1 MKNKNIKLI
10 IIPLTIVTIITCIV
24 ISMQTYSQYKKISVI
39 TNEKISEIIEY
50 IIKENPAIDT
60 KNIIQILNSNEYKD
74 GEEELKKYGINIE
87 EVNSI
92 IAVQKQ
98 MKTNI
103 ILNIILIV
111 SFNALYMAI
120 IFIYLKQR
128 DKKINQI
135 TQYINEIKNRKYDLD
150 INENS
155 EDELSN
161 LKNELYKITIMLKE
175 ESEISRQD
183 KENIKMSVEDI
194 SHQLKTPLT
203 SIMIMLDNLKD
214 NPNMDEDTKQRFIFE
229 ISKQVDWIN
238 WLVISILKLSR
249 LEANVVKFSD
259 NKINVKK
266 FIDEIINN
274 LEIPIEIKNQKIII
288 EGNEDASF
296 IGDYKWQQEAI
307 TNIIKN
313 AIEHNKENGK
323 ITIKYEENG
332 VRIDEINVI
341 SLSKEAH
348 ERYISKLGGDY
359 EKYKNGAILIDKNI
373 NTNNDGK
380 KIQGNI
386 YTWKKGDI
394 ITGKIN
400 DTQYNIEIL
409 AKTEE
414 IPAGVN
420 ILYNPDAFIIVSE
433 DFINRVGYKTIALY
447 YDSKDAYKL
456 DEEIKQY
463 KQENN
468 ITDNTIQTFN
478 MEESA
483 RAENAVVLVISIFL
497 YGFIGVITL
506 IGITNIFNTITTNM
520 NLRKKEFAML
530 KSIGMTKKEFNRMIR
545 LESIFYGL
553 KSLIIGIPIG
563 LLLSYGMYNVFRNSM
578 EMEYVLPYK
587 SIVVAVIFVAVVIG
601 IIMKYSMSKIN
612 KQNVI
617 ETIRNDNI

>member
-60 KNIIQILNSNEYKD
+60 KNIIQVLNSNEYKD
-74 GEEELKKYGINIE
+74 GKEELKKYGINIE

-183 KENIKMSVEDI
+183 KEKIKMSVEDI

-266 FIDEIINN
+266 FIDEIIDN

-313 AIEHNKENGK
+313 AIEHNKKNGK
-323 ITIKYEENG
+323 ITIKYEEN
-332 VRIDEINVI
+332 VLFTKITIIDEGQGIAKEDLKHIFERFYKAQNSSDNSVGI
-341 SLSKEAH
+341 GLSLA
-348 ERYISKLGGDY
+348 
-359 EKYKNGAILIDKNI
+359 KNI
-373 NTNNDGK
+373 IEKNNGMINCK
-380 KIQGNI
+380 SEIGN
-386 YTWKKGDI
+386 G
-394 ITGKIN
+394 
-400 DTQYNIEIL
+400 
-409 AKTEE
+409 TE
-414 IPAGVN
+414 
-420 ILYNPDAFIIVSE
+420 FIVK
-433 DFINRVGYKTIALY
+433 Y
-447 YDSKDAYKL
+447 
-456 DEEIKQY
+456 
-463 KQENN
+463 
-468 ITDNTIQTFN
+468 
-478 MEESA
+478 
-483 RAENAVVLVISIFL
+483 
-497 YGFIGVITL
+497 
-506 IGITNIFNTITTNM
+506 
-520 NLRKKEFAML
+520 
-530 KSIGMTKKEFNRMIR
+530 
-545 LESIFYGL
+545 
-553 KSLIIGIPIG
+553 
-563 LLLSYGMYNVFRNSM
+563 
-578 EMEYVLPYK
+578 
-587 SIVVAVIFVAVVIG
+587 
-601 IIMKYSMSKIN
+601 MK
-612 KQNVI
+612 
-617 ETIRNDNI
+617 

>member
-10 IIPLTIVTIITCIV
+10 IIPLTILTIITCIV
-24 ISMQTYSQYKKISVI
+24 ISMQTYSQYKKTSVI

-60 KNIIQILNSNEYKD
+60 KNIIQILNSNEYKV

-120 IFIYLKQR
+120 MFIYLKQR

-214 NPNMDEDTKQRFIFE
+214 NPNMNEDTKQRFIFE

-249 LEANVVKFSD
+249 LEADVVKFSN

-266 FIDEIINN
+266 FIDEIIDN
-274 LEIPIEIKNQKIII
+274 LEIPIEIKNQKISI
-288 EGNEDASF
+288 EGDEDASF

-323 ITIKYEENG
+323 ITIKYEEN
-332 VRIDEINVI
+332 VLFTKITIIDEGQGIAKEDLKHIFERFYKAQNSSDNSVGI
-341 SLSKEAH
+341 GLSLA
-348 ERYISKLGGDY
+348 
-359 EKYKNGAILIDKNI
+359 KNI
-373 NTNNDGK
+373 IEKNNGMINCK
-380 KIQGNI
+380 SEIGN
-386 YTWKKGDI
+386 G
-394 ITGKIN
+394 
-400 DTQYNIEIL
+400 
-409 AKTEE
+409 TE
-414 IPAGVN
+414 
-420 ILYNPDAFIIVSE
+420 FIVK
-433 DFINRVGYKTIALY
+433 Y
-447 YDSKDAYKL
+447 
-456 DEEIKQY
+456 
-463 KQENN
+463 
-468 ITDNTIQTFN
+468 
-478 MEESA
+478 
-483 RAENAVVLVISIFL
+483 
-497 YGFIGVITL
+497 
-506 IGITNIFNTITTNM
+506 
-520 NLRKKEFAML
+520 
-530 KSIGMTKKEFNRMIR
+530 
-545 LESIFYGL
+545 
-553 KSLIIGIPIG
+553 
-563 LLLSYGMYNVFRNSM
+563 
-578 EMEYVLPYK
+578 
-587 SIVVAVIFVAVVIG
+587 
-601 IIMKYSMSKIN
+601 MK
-612 KQNVI
+612 
-617 ETIRNDNI
+617 

>member
-39 TNEKISEIIEY
+39 TNEKISGIIEY

-74 GEEELKKYGINIE
+74 GEKELKKYGINIE

-111 SFNALYMAI
+111 LFSVLYMAI

-135 TQYINEIKNRKYDLD
+135 TQYINEIKNRKYDLN

-214 NPNMDEDTKQRFIFE
+214 NPNMDEDTKQKFIFE

-249 LEANVVKFSD
+249 LEADVVKFSN

-266 FIDEIINN
+266 FIDEIIGN
-274 LEIPIEIKNQKIII
+274 LEIPIEIKNQKISI
-288 EGNEDASF
+288 EGDEDASF

-323 ITIKYEENG
+323 ITIKYEEN
-332 VRIDEINVI
+332 VLFTKITIIDEGQGIAKEDLKHIFERFYKAQNSSDNSVGI
-341 SLSKEAH
+341 GLSLA
-348 ERYISKLGGDY
+348 
-359 EKYKNGAILIDKNI
+359 KNI
-373 NTNNDGK
+373 IEKNNGM
-380 KIQGNI
+380 
-386 YTWKKGDI
+386 
-394 ITGKIN
+394 IN
-400 DTQYNIEIL
+400 CKSEIENG
-409 AKTEE
+409 TE
-414 IPAGVN
+414 
-420 ILYNPDAFIIVSE
+420 FIVK
-433 DFINRVGYKTIALY
+433 Y
-447 YDSKDAYKL
+447 
-456 DEEIKQY
+456 
-463 KQENN
+463 
-468 ITDNTIQTFN
+468 
-478 MEESA
+478 
-483 RAENAVVLVISIFL
+483 
-497 YGFIGVITL
+497 
-506 IGITNIFNTITTNM
+506 
-520 NLRKKEFAML
+520 
-530 KSIGMTKKEFNRMIR
+530 
-545 LESIFYGL
+545 
-553 KSLIIGIPIG
+553 
-563 LLLSYGMYNVFRNSM
+563 
-578 EMEYVLPYK
+578 
-587 SIVVAVIFVAVVIG
+587 
-601 IIMKYSMSKIN
+601 MK
-612 KQNVI
+612 
-617 ETIRNDNI
+617 

>member
-10 IIPLTIVTIITCIV
+10 IIPLTILTIITCIV
-24 ISMQTYSQYKKISVI
+24 ISMQTYIQYKKISVI

-74 GEEELKKYGINIE
+74 GEKEFKKYGINIE

-103 ILNIILIV
+103 ILNISLIV
-111 SFNALYMAI
+111 LFSVLYMAI

-135 TQYINEIKNRKYDLD
+135 TQYINEIKNRKYDLN

-183 KENIKMSVEDI
+183 KEKIKMSVEDI

-214 NPNMDEDTKQRFIFE
+214 NPNMDEDTKQKFIFE

-249 LEANVVKFSD
+249 LEADVVKFSN

-266 FIDEIINN
+266 FIDEIIGN
-274 LEIPIEIKNQKIII
+274 LEIQIEIKNQKISI
-288 EGNEDASF
+288 EGDEDASF

-323 ITIKYEENG
+323 ITIKYEEN
-332 VRIDEINVI
+332 VLFTKITIIDEGQGIAKEDLKHIFERFYKAQNSSDNSVGI
-341 SLSKEAH
+341 GLSLA
-348 ERYISKLGGDY
+348 
-359 EKYKNGAILIDKNI
+359 KNI
-373 NTNNDGK
+373 IEKNNGMINCK
-380 KIQGNI
+380 SEIGN
-386 YTWKKGDI
+386 G
-394 ITGKIN
+394 
-400 DTQYNIEIL
+400 
-409 AKTEE
+409 TE
-414 IPAGVN
+414 
-420 ILYNPDAFIIVSE
+420 FIVK
-433 DFINRVGYKTIALY
+433 Y
-447 YDSKDAYKL
+447 
-456 DEEIKQY
+456 
-463 KQENN
+463 
-468 ITDNTIQTFN
+468 
-478 MEESA
+478 
-483 RAENAVVLVISIFL
+483 
-497 YGFIGVITL
+497 
-506 IGITNIFNTITTNM
+506 
-520 NLRKKEFAML
+520 
-530 KSIGMTKKEFNRMIR
+530 
-545 LESIFYGL
+545 
-553 KSLIIGIPIG
+553 
-563 LLLSYGMYNVFRNSM
+563 
-578 EMEYVLPYK
+578 
-587 SIVVAVIFVAVVIG
+587 
-601 IIMKYSMSKIN
+601 MK
-612 KQNVI
+612 
-617 ETIRNDNI
+617 

>member
-10 IIPLTIVTIITCIV
+10 IIPLTILTIIICVV

-50 IIKENPAIDT
+50 IIKENPTIDT

-111 SFNALYMAI
+111 LFSVLYMAI

-135 TQYINEIKNRKYDLD
+135 TQYINEIKNRKYDLN

-183 KENIKMSVEDI
+183 KEKIKMSVEDI

-214 NPNMDEDTKQRFIFE
+214 NPNMDEDTKQKFIFE

-259 NKINVKK
+259 NKINVKQ
-266 FIDEIINN
+266 FIDEIIDN

-288 EGNEDASF
+288 EGNKDVSF

-313 AIEHNKENGK
+313 AIEHNKKNGK
-323 ITIKYEENG
+323 ITIKYEEN
-332 VRIDEINVI
+332 VLFTKITIIDE
-341 SLSKEAH
+341 
-348 ERYISKLGGDY
+348 GQG
-359 EKYKNGAILIDKNI
+359 IDKEDLKHIFERFYKAQNSSDNSVGI
-373 NTNNDGK
+373 GLS
-380 KIQGNI
+380 
-386 YTWKKGDI
+386 
-394 ITGKIN
+394 
-400 DTQYNIEIL
+400 L
-409 AKTEE
+409 AKNIIEKNNGMINCKSEIGNGTE
-414 IPAGVN
+414 
-420 ILYNPDAFIIVSE
+420 FIVK
-433 DFINRVGYKTIALY
+433 Y
-447 YDSKDAYKL
+447 
-456 DEEIKQY
+456 
-463 KQENN
+463 
-468 ITDNTIQTFN
+468 
-478 MEESA
+478 
-483 RAENAVVLVISIFL
+483 
-497 YGFIGVITL
+497 
-506 IGITNIFNTITTNM
+506 
-520 NLRKKEFAML
+520 
-530 KSIGMTKKEFNRMIR
+530 
-545 LESIFYGL
+545 
-553 KSLIIGIPIG
+553 
-563 LLLSYGMYNVFRNSM
+563 
-578 EMEYVLPYK
+578 
-587 SIVVAVIFVAVVIG
+587 
-601 IIMKYSMSKIN
+601 MK
-612 KQNVI
+612 
-617 ETIRNDNI
+617 

>member
-39 TNEKISEIIEY
+39 TNEKISGIIEY

-103 ILNIILIV
+103 ILNIVLIV
-111 SFNALYMAI
+111 LFSVLYMAI

-135 TQYINEIKNRKYDLD
+135 TQYINEIKNRKYDLN

-183 KENIKMSVEDI
+183 KEKIKMSVEDI

-214 NPNMDEDTKQRFIFE
+214 NPNMDEDTKQKFIFE

-249 LEANVVKFSD
+249 LEADVVKFSN

-266 FIDEIINN
+266 FIDEIIDN
-274 LEIPIEIKNQKIII
+274 LEIPIEIKNQKISI
-288 EGNEDASF
+288 EGDEDASF

-323 ITIKYEENG
+323 ITIKYEEN
-332 VRIDEINVI
+332 VLFTKITIIDEGQGIAKEDLKHIFERFYKAQNSSDNSVGI
-341 SLSKEAH
+341 GLSLA
-348 ERYISKLGGDY
+348 
-359 EKYKNGAILIDKNI
+359 KNI
-373 NTNNDGK
+373 IEKNNGMINCK
-380 KIQGNI
+380 SEIGN
-386 YTWKKGDI
+386 G
-394 ITGKIN
+394 
-400 DTQYNIEIL
+400 
-409 AKTEE
+409 TE
-414 IPAGVN
+414 
-420 ILYNPDAFIIVSE
+420 FIVK
-433 DFINRVGYKTIALY
+433 Y
-447 YDSKDAYKL
+447 
-456 DEEIKQY
+456 
-463 KQENN
+463 
-468 ITDNTIQTFN
+468 
-478 MEESA
+478 
-483 RAENAVVLVISIFL
+483 
-497 YGFIGVITL
+497 
-506 IGITNIFNTITTNM
+506 
-520 NLRKKEFAML
+520 
-530 KSIGMTKKEFNRMIR
+530 
-545 LESIFYGL
+545 
-553 KSLIIGIPIG
+553 
-563 LLLSYGMYNVFRNSM
+563 
-578 EMEYVLPYK
+578 
-587 SIVVAVIFVAVVIG
+587 
-601 IIMKYSMSKIN
+601 MK
-612 KQNVI
+612 
-617 ETIRNDNI
+617 

>member
-50 IIKENPAIDT
+50 IIKENPTIDT

-111 SFNALYMAI
+111 LFSVLYMAI

-135 TQYINEIKNRKYDLD
+135 TQYINEIKNRKYDLN

-175 ESEISRQD
+175 ESEISRHD
-183 KENIKMSVEDI
+183 KEKIKMSVEDI

-214 NPNMDEDTKQRFIFE
+214 NPNMDEDTKQKFIFE

-249 LEANVVKFSD
+249 LEADVVKFSN

-266 FIDEIINN
+266 FIDEIIGN

-323 ITIKYEENG
+323 ITIKYEEN
-332 VRIDEINVI
+332 VLFTKITIIDEGQGIAKEDLKHIFERFYKAQNSSDNSVGI
-341 SLSKEAH
+341 GLSLA
-348 ERYISKLGGDY
+348 
-359 EKYKNGAILIDKNI
+359 KNI
-373 NTNNDGK
+373 IEKNNGMINCK
-380 KIQGNI
+380 SEIGN
-386 YTWKKGDI
+386 G
-394 ITGKIN
+394 
-400 DTQYNIEIL
+400 
-409 AKTEE
+409 TE
-414 IPAGVN
+414 
-420 ILYNPDAFIIVSE
+420 FIVK
-433 DFINRVGYKTIALY
+433 Y
-447 YDSKDAYKL
+447 
-456 DEEIKQY
+456 
-463 KQENN
+463 
-468 ITDNTIQTFN
+468 
-478 MEESA
+478 
-483 RAENAVVLVISIFL
+483 
-497 YGFIGVITL
+497 
-506 IGITNIFNTITTNM
+506 
-520 NLRKKEFAML
+520 
-530 KSIGMTKKEFNRMIR
+530 
-545 LESIFYGL
+545 
-553 KSLIIGIPIG
+553 
-563 LLLSYGMYNVFRNSM
+563 
-578 EMEYVLPYK
+578 
-587 SIVVAVIFVAVVIG
+587 
-601 IIMKYSMSKIN
+601 MK
-612 KQNVI
+612 
-617 ETIRNDNI
+617 

>member
-10 IIPLTIVTIITCIV
+10 IIPLTILTIVICVV

-50 IIKENPAIDT
+50 IIKENPTIDT

-111 SFNALYMAI
+111 LFIVLYMAI

-135 TQYINEIKNRKYDLD
+135 TQYINEIKNRKYDLN

-183 KENIKMSVEDI
+183 KEKIKMSVEDI

-214 NPNMDEDTKQRFIFE
+214 NPNMDEDTKQKFIFE

-266 FIDEIINN
+266 FIDEIIDN

-288 EGNEDASF
+288 EGNKDVSF

-313 AIEHNKENGK
+313 AIEHNKKNGK
-323 ITIKYEENG
+323 ITIKYEEN
-332 VRIDEINVI
+332 VLFTKITIIDE
-341 SLSKEAH
+341 
-348 ERYISKLGGDY
+348 GQG
-359 EKYKNGAILIDKNI
+359 IDKEDLKHIFERFYKAQNSSDNSVGI
-373 NTNNDGK
+373 GLS
-380 KIQGNI
+380 
-386 YTWKKGDI
+386 
-394 ITGKIN
+394 
-400 DTQYNIEIL
+400 L
-409 AKTEE
+409 AKNIIEKNNGMINCKSEIGNGTE
-414 IPAGVN
+414 
-420 ILYNPDAFIIVSE
+420 FIVK
-433 DFINRVGYKTIALY
+433 Y
-447 YDSKDAYKL
+447 
-456 DEEIKQY
+456 
-463 KQENN
+463 
-468 ITDNTIQTFN
+468 
-478 MEESA
+478 
-483 RAENAVVLVISIFL
+483 
-497 YGFIGVITL
+497 
-506 IGITNIFNTITTNM
+506 
-520 NLRKKEFAML
+520 
-530 KSIGMTKKEFNRMIR
+530 
-545 LESIFYGL
+545 
-553 KSLIIGIPIG
+553 
-563 LLLSYGMYNVFRNSM
+563 
-578 EMEYVLPYK
+578 
-587 SIVVAVIFVAVVIG
+587 
-601 IIMKYSMSKIN
+601 MK
-612 KQNVI
+612 
-617 ETIRNDNI
+617 

>member
-39 TNEKISEIIEY
+39 TNKKISEIIEY

-74 GEEELKKYGINIE
+74 GEKELKKYGINIE

-111 SFNALYMAI
+111 LFSVLYMAI

-135 TQYINEIKNRKYDLD
+135 TQYINEIKNRKYDLN

-266 FIDEIINN
+266 FIDEIIDN

-323 ITIKYEENG
+323 ITIKYEEN
-332 VRIDEINVI
+332 VLFAKITIIDEGQGIAKEDLKHIFERFYKAQNSSDNSVGI
-341 SLSKEAH
+341 GLSLA
-348 ERYISKLGGDY
+348 
-359 EKYKNGAILIDKNI
+359 KNI
-373 NTNNDGK
+373 IEKNNGMINCK
-380 KIQGNI
+380 SEIGN
-386 YTWKKGDI
+386 G
-394 ITGKIN
+394 
-400 DTQYNIEIL
+400 
-409 AKTEE
+409 TE
-414 IPAGVN
+414 
-420 ILYNPDAFIIVSE
+420 FIVK
-433 DFINRVGYKTIALY
+433 Y
-447 YDSKDAYKL
+447 
-456 DEEIKQY
+456 
-463 KQENN
+463 
-468 ITDNTIQTFN
+468 
-478 MEESA
+478 
-483 RAENAVVLVISIFL
+483 
-497 YGFIGVITL
+497 
-506 IGITNIFNTITTNM
+506 
-520 NLRKKEFAML
+520 
-530 KSIGMTKKEFNRMIR
+530 
-545 LESIFYGL
+545 
-553 KSLIIGIPIG
+553 
-563 LLLSYGMYNVFRNSM
+563 
-578 EMEYVLPYK
+578 
-587 SIVVAVIFVAVVIG
+587 
-601 IIMKYSMSKIN
+601 MK
-612 KQNVI
+612 
-617 ETIRNDNI
+617 

>member
-10 IIPLTIVTIITCIV
+10 IIPLTILTIIICVV

-39 TNEKISEIIEY
+39 TNEKISGIIEY

-111 SFNALYMAI
+111 LFSVLYMAI

-135 TQYINEIKNRKYDLD
+135 TQYINEIKNRKYDLN

-214 NPNMDEDTKQRFIFE
+214 NPNMDEDTKQKFIFE

-249 LEANVVKFSD
+249 LEADVVKFSN

-266 FIDEIINN
+266 FIDEIIDN

-288 EGNEDASF
+288 EGNKDVSF

-313 AIEHNKENGK
+313 AIEHNKKNGK
-323 ITIKYEENG
+323 ITIKYEEN
-332 VRIDEINVI
+332 VLFTKITIIDE
-341 SLSKEAH
+341 
-348 ERYISKLGGDY
+348 GQG
-359 EKYKNGAILIDKNI
+359 IDKEDLKHIFERFYKAQNSSDNSVGI
-373 NTNNDGK
+373 GLS
-380 KIQGNI
+380 
-386 YTWKKGDI
+386 
-394 ITGKIN
+394 
-400 DTQYNIEIL
+400 L
-409 AKTEE
+409 AKNIIEKNNGMINCKSEIGNGTE
-414 IPAGVN
+414 
-420 ILYNPDAFIIVSE
+420 FIVK
-433 DFINRVGYKTIALY
+433 Y
-447 YDSKDAYKL
+447 
-456 DEEIKQY
+456 
-463 KQENN
+463 
-468 ITDNTIQTFN
+468 
-478 MEESA
+478 
-483 RAENAVVLVISIFL
+483 
-497 YGFIGVITL
+497 
-506 IGITNIFNTITTNM
+506 
-520 NLRKKEFAML
+520 
-530 KSIGMTKKEFNRMIR
+530 
-545 LESIFYGL
+545 
-553 KSLIIGIPIG
+553 
-563 LLLSYGMYNVFRNSM
+563 
-578 EMEYVLPYK
+578 
-587 SIVVAVIFVAVVIG
+587 
-601 IIMKYSMSKIN
+601 MK
-612 KQNVI
+612 
-617 ETIRNDNI
+617 

>member
-10 IIPLTIVTIITCIV
+10 IIPLTILMIFTCIV

-39 TNEKISEIIEY
+39 TNKKISEIIEY

-60 KNIIQILNSNEYKD
+60 KKIIQILNSNEYKV

-92 IAVQKQ
+92 VDVQKQ

-111 SFNALYMAI
+111 LFNALYMAI

-266 FIDEIINN
+266 FIDEIIDN

-323 ITIKYEENG
+323 ITIKYEEN
-332 VRIDEINVI
+332 VLFTKITIIDEGQGIAKEDLKHIFERFYKAQNSSDNSVGI
-341 SLSKEAH
+341 GLSLA
-348 ERYISKLGGDY
+348 
-359 EKYKNGAILIDKNI
+359 KNI
-373 NTNNDGK
+373 IEKNNGMINCKSEIGK
-380 KIQGNI
+380 G
-386 YTWKKGDI
+386 
-394 ITGKIN
+394 
-400 DTQYNIEIL
+400 
-409 AKTEE
+409 TE
-414 IPAGVN
+414 
-420 ILYNPDAFIIVSE
+420 FIVK
-433 DFINRVGYKTIALY
+433 Y
-447 YDSKDAYKL
+447 
-456 DEEIKQY
+456 
-463 KQENN
+463 
-468 ITDNTIQTFN
+468 
-478 MEESA
+478 
-483 RAENAVVLVISIFL
+483 
-497 YGFIGVITL
+497 
-506 IGITNIFNTITTNM
+506 
-520 NLRKKEFAML
+520 
-530 KSIGMTKKEFNRMIR
+530 
-545 LESIFYGL
+545 
-553 KSLIIGIPIG
+553 
-563 LLLSYGMYNVFRNSM
+563 
-578 EMEYVLPYK
+578 
-587 SIVVAVIFVAVVIG
+587 
-601 IIMKYSMSKIN
+601 MK
-612 KQNVI
+612 
-617 ETIRNDNI
+617 